1 MSRSEK
7 VQLGARVSTEIRDG
21 AKSRAAGEG
30 VSLNVWVERTL
41 GAALAGDL
49 GDAMPAPRRASVK
62 PPETLGSTPKPTGE
76 AERGRREGA
85 EAMNA
90 LAVAWAFVAMCQA
103 GMHATDAGGWQAV
116 ASAGVA
122 AGAAVFLFSQWRGS
136 REEGEGD
143 GPA

>member
-62 PPETLGSTPKPTGE
+62 PPETLGSTPK
-76 AERGRREGA
+76 RRS
-85 EAMNA
+85 
-90 LAVAWAFVAMCQA
+90 LVR
-103 GMHATDAGGWQAV
+103 ATDVTRDDAAMRRQAKLN
-116 ASAGVA
+116 ADAEKA
-122 AGAAVFLFSQWRGS
+122 RK
-136 REEGEGD
+136 R
-143 GPA
+143 